1 MNKKKGNISSSLLKS
16 TIPTVAD
23 NNKSDNTVV
32 WFSRIIRWGL
42 GALFIGG
49 GVYYFDQGGWPAIIF
64 GAVLFVTGFFRPR
77 RCLEEGS
84 CEIQGEIKKND

>member
-1 MNKKKGNISSSLLKS
+1 MTPKKTDTNSLTEAS
-16 TIPTVAD
+16 VPAVAD
-23 NNKSDNTVV
+23 NYRSGNIVV

-49 GVYYFDQGGWPAIIF
+49 GIYYYHQDGWPAIIF

-84 CEIQGEIKKND
+84 CAMNRGTQNK